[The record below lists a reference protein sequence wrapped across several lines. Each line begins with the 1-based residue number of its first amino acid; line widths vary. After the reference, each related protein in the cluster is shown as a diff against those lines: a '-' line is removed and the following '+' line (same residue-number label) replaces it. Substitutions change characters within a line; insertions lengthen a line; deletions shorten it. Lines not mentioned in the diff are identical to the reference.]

1 MKISDI
7 LAKKQTRETIT
18 IGPGATVAEAARLL
32 SDKGIGAVVVSSGG
46 QDVSGILSE
55 RDVVRELGR
64 RGPNCLQDKV
74 EDMMTADLVTTTPDA
89 TAQSVLQTMTDK
101 RFRHMPVLQGG
112 RMVGLVSIGDIVS
125 ARLSEMAYENEAM
138 QEMIMGR

>member
-89 TAQSVLQTMTDK
+89 TAQSVLQTMTDR